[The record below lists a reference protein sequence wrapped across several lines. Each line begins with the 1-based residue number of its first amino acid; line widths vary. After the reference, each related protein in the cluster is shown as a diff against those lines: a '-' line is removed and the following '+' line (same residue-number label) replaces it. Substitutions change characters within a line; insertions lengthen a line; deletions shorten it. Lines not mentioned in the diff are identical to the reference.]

1 MKSMAKMLILLVGI
15 FFGGA
20 AILHASTI
28 VDDRF
33 ISLETSLPY
42 SEVSVLLQEASMRQG
57 WNVNFVQ
64 PVDTGLRN
72 RGLDVGVMRI
82 LMLEPGDASRWIE
95 MGGVEV
101 ASLLPLRITVYQ
113 ESPTSLS
120 VSALR
125 PSSIFGEH
133 FSEALNEKILE
144 WDRAIAEILQYVAE
158 ADLWD
163 DS

>member
-1 MKSMAKMLILLVGI
+1 
-15 FFGGA
+15 
-20 AILHASTI
+20 
-28 VDDRF
+28 
-33 ISLETSLPY
+33 
-42 SEVSVLLQEASMRQG
+42 MRQG

-144 WDRAIAEILQYVAE
+144 WDQAIVEILQYVAE

-163 DS
+163 DL